1 MKVDGTIDKYKAK
14 LIVKGFKQQ
23 GDVNYLDIYSLVSR
37 ITSIQT
43 LIAITTINKLEIHQM
58 HVRTTFLMVT
68 LKRRFTWNLRGL
80 LSMDKKNKVC
90 KLVKS
95 LNFLKQT
102 PI

>member
-23 GDVNYLDIYSLVSR
+23 GDVNYLDTYSLVSR

-58 HVRTTFLMVT
+58 HVRTTFLNGDLEKKVYMELEGFIVNGQKKT
-68 LKRRFTWNLRGL
+68 KFVS
-80 LSMDKKNKVC
+80 LSNH
-90 KLVKS
+90 
-95 LNFLKQT
+95 
-102 PI
+102 